1 MHRDETEA
9 HPSNGDDLVLQN
21 GGTESAG
28 NVAPSTIFPDK
39 TNLRNGDLTR
49 EFISC
54 SSYFVNF
61 RDTAEMKEVLN
72 IIIYRDGTHFCVS
85 KDKVEM
91 QLRECTYEC
100 NKLSS

>member
-1 MHRDETEA
+1 MNHDEETAAAA
-9 HPSNGDDLVLQN
+9 HSDDCSDDLLLQN
-21 GGTESAG
+21 GGTDSAG
-28 NVAPSTIFPDK
+28 NIRPSTPFPDK

-72 IIIYRDGTHFCVS
+72 SKLYRDGTHLCVS
-85 KDKVEM
+85 KT
-91 QLRECTYEC
+91 QWEC
-100 NKLSS
+100 N